1 MANAELDKIVLQL
14 VITDSVSFR
23 SMASHPENKLYFL
36 ADTEEIY
43 RGDVPFGTSILFY
56 QGGLRPIKGA
66 DRKIYIDKDS
76 LNGYVYNNSTNTW
89 TEIIHQYEICTE
101 LLDKSKN
108 DELVSVQALRKY
120 IETAISE
127 MTYNPDDYSIEYVQ
141 GNINRSVV
149 IKGLLSP
156 KSFFDELTNE
166 LVLLN
171 VGDQEVARITIPKDS
186 FLVDGRF
193 DPITNKII
201 LYLNVIDPDTGK
213 PKEISFDASALVDVQ
228 VADVPGNLLRRVD
241 GGYCVTID
249 LTGKVDKVEPKQ
261 TLPDGSTYDP
271 TNRVI
276 LATEDGGIN
285 VSDKFIGGVRM
296 DIQTLPDGRKQGR
309 ADLLATESA
318 VYHLVKDINDNI
330 DKLFENTI
338 TQDINKDSPDEHK
351 YPSEVAIV
359 NEIQI
364 INDSI
369 KKLNDD
375 LTDLISNNTQE
386 FDDKLTEQ
394 INSAKNDLNNSISS
408 LSDSINRA
416 NQSITTNA
424 NDISNIKTA
433 IEGINEA
440 ISSLTSEHETYNA
453 KFEEIATS
461 IENLQSAI
469 SSLENGISSIN
480 NNIDSI
486 NTNIT
491 QLSEQHYKFE
501 EETNSKI
508 SDIENAINSMG
519 SSSESEISSIKGQ
532 INNINESISNIS
544 DTVSAVQNQHA
555 TDMTNVETNISAID
569 SKIDSAYKAE
579 QADVEV
585 LNKAIDALRES
596 TNTSLSTVTSE
607 INDLKQTSSELT
619 DTKIQYYL

>member
-1 MANAELDKIVLQL
+1 MANTELDKIVLQL

-23 SMASHPENKLYFL
+23 GMASHPENKLYFL

-127 MTYNPDDYSIEYVQ
+127 MTYNPDEYSIEYVQ

-193 DPITNKII
+193 DPITNRII

-228 VADVPGNLLRRVD
+228 VANVPGNLLRRVD

-249 LTGKVDKVEPKQ
+249 LSGKVDKVDPKQ
-261 TLPDGSTYDP
+261 TLPDGTTYDP
-271 TNRVI
+271 TNRVV

-330 DKLFENTI
+330 DSLLVYSI
-338 TQDINKDSPDEHK
+338 TQSINKDAPDENK

-359 NEIQI
+359 DEINT
-364 INDSI
+364 INNSI

-375 LTDLISNNTQE
+375 LTETLSNTSQE

-394 INSAKNDLNNSISS
+394 INSAKEELNNSISS
-408 LSDSINRA
+408 LSTSINQS
-416 NQSITTNA
+416 NQNISKNA
-424 NDISNIKTA
+424 TEISNIKNSIDTINTA
-433 IEGINEA
+433 INN
-440 ISSLTSEHETYNA
+440 LTTEHNTYNT
-453 KFEEIATS
+453 KFEEIANS
-461 IENLQSAI
+461 IDAI
-469 SSLENGISSIN
+469 QNAVSSLENSITSINSSI
-480 NNIDSI
+480 DGI
-486 NTNIT
+486 NTNIS
-491 QLSEQHYKFE
+491 QLSNQHYKFE
-501 EETNSKI
+501 EETNTKITDIENKLNNMGSVSETEI
-508 SDIENAINSMG
+508 SDIKGKIQATDETLANMASTINSIQEQHT
-519 SSSESEISSIKGQ
+519 SDISSMSEAI
-532 INNINESISNIS
+532 
-544 DTVSAVQNQHA
+544 SAVD
-555 TDMTNVETNISAID
+555 T
-569 SKIDSAYKAE
+569 KIDAAYNAE

-585 LNKAIDALRES
+585 LTNAINSLSQS
-596 TNTSLSTVTSE
+596 TNSNFSTVNEQINSLQQATSE
-607 INDLKQTSSELT
+607 LADGA
-619 DTKIQYYL
+619 IQYYL